1 MSMEQS
7 SQILSSLFKTMQE
20 RPSIVKPEIIASQLS
35 DAQKA
40 AQNERIKILFEKFQ
54 EKAEMVM
61 SLQNKDFVINN
72 QNKEVIN
79 TMILYFAK
87 HSDFLSVKNVLGG
100 EPTFKKGILLLGN
113 VGSGKTILMEIFK
126 RAVSDN
132 ISPFMQKK
140 QAFKTVFA
148 KDLPYLIESEG
159 LGAMKQYTDATTKLD
174 GNTVNNVINIE
185 DIGAEK
191 KERHINY
198 GSQYDLIDTLI
209 DTRNRHLTFKG
220 VITHGTTNHNAK
232 QLTELYDER
241 FVSRLYS
248 TFNIIPLGLDKDYID
263 FRKL

>member
-1 MSMEQS
+1 
-7 SQILSSLFKTMQE
+7 MQE
-20 RPSIVKPEIIASQLS
+20 RPSIVKPEIIANQLS
-35 DAQKA
+35 NEQIA
-40 AQNERIKILFEKFQ
+40 AQNKRIEILFNKFT

-61 SLQNKDFVINN
+61 SLQNRDFVIND

-87 HSDFLSVKNVLGG
+87 HSDFLSAKNILGG

-113 VGSGKTILMEIFK
+113 VGSGKTILMDIFK

-132 ISPFMQKK
+132 RSPFMKK
-140 QAFKTVFA
+140 SQAFTTVFA

-159 LGAMKQYTDATTKLD
+159 LGAMKKYTDQYKKED
-174 GNTVNNVINIE
+174 GEARNNIINIE

-191 KERHINY
+191 KEKHLNY

-209 DTRNRHLTFKG
+209 DVRNRHLTFSG
-220 VITHGTTNHNAK
+220 IITHGTTNHNAK
-232 QLTELYDER
+232 QLSELYDER

-248 TFNIIPLGLDKDYID
+248 TFNIIPLGLEKDYID